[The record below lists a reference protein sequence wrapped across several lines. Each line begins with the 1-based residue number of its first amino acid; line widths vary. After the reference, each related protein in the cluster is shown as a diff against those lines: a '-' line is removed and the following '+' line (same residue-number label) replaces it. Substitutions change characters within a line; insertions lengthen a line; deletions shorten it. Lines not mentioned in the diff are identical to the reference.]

1 MGALAVMMPLAGVS
15 VRAQSIGAQFFG
27 PAVGHN
33 AAVTSGT
40 SSVDITFHSAEWP
53 NASWSAGEG
62 KSWDWRGHATLV
74 FNAANPSP
82 DVMDFNIRIDD
93 DLRADGVQHCH
104 TASASLGAGESGTF
118 FVDLGTP
125 DSKATMGM
133 NGGPPA
139 SGRAGLTA
147 MSGSGV
153 VDAGHIVAFQV
164 FLHKPAAPVTLRLSR
179 LRLLPTLP
187 AGDLYKGIV
196 DRFGQYTRTDWP
208 GKLHSE
214 MEFTA
219 RRSVE
224 EQALAAA
231 PALPGRDAWGGWAD
245 GPTLPH
251 TGYFTTTKRDGR
263 WWLVTPS
270 GHLFLSWGTDA
281 TRMGGETIV
290 EPRAALFTEL
300 PAPTDPL
307 ARFYGQADHV
317 LYGPYKSGKTFDFY
331 QANLYR
337 KYGPDYEAAWRRT
350 TLARLKSWGFNTV
363 GNWSDEA
370 LGAAHQVPSV
380 ATLGV
385 GGDHARLASGSDYWG
400 KMHDPF
406 DPQFTTDCN
415 ASFRDKATRLKTDPW
430 CLGYFV
436 DNELSWS
443 GEGVEG
449 GRYGLACGALAAP
462 ADQPAKKAF
471 LAQLTAKYQTISKL
485 NAGWGTALS
494 GWDNLNAPYKA
505 SQTPNDAQ
513 KADMGE
519 FVHSFALRYFTTVRD
534 TLKKY
539 DPNHLYLG
547 CRLANYTPEVVRAS
561 AEVCDVVSFNIYQ
574 PRLDRK
580 AWAFTEDLNKPCIIG
595 EFHFGALDRGLFHP
609 GLVSTP
615 NQAARAAMFR
625 DYIQSVTDNPA
636 FVGAHWFQYMD
647 EPLTG
652 RTLDG
657 ENYNI
662 GFVTVTDTPYPEMVQ
677 AARSVLGETY
687 GRRASPSL
695 TSPRRERRPSPVKG
709 G

>member
-40 SSVDITFHSAEWP
+40 SSVDITFQAAEWP

-147 MSGSGV
+147 MSGSGA
-153 VDAGHIVAFQV
+153 VDAAHIVAFQV
-164 FLHKPAAPVTLRLSR
+164 FMHQPTTPRHLRLSR

-196 DRFGQYTRTDWP
+196 DRFGQYTRADWP

-214 MEFTA
+214 AEFTT
-219 RRSVE
+219 RRDAE
-224 EQALAAA
+224 AAALAAA

-245 GPTLPH
+245 GPALPH

-290 EPRAALFTEL
+290 EPRAALFAEL

-307 ARFYGQADHV
+307 ARFYGQTDHV
-317 LYGPYKSGKTFDFY
+317 LYGPFKSGKTFDFY
-331 QANLYR
+331 RANLFR
-337 KYGPDYEAAWRRT
+337 KNGPDYEAVWRKT

-370 LGAAHQVPSV
+370 LGEAHEVPYV
-380 ATLGV
+380 GTLGV

-406 DPQFTTDCN
+406 DPQFATDCDT
-415 ASFRDKATRLKTDPW
+415 SFRDKATRLKGDAW

-443 GEGVEG
+443 GGGVDG
-449 GRYGLACGALAAP
+449 GRWGLAYGALAAP
-462 ADQPAKKAF
+462 AEQPAKKAL
-471 LAQLTAKYQTISKL
+471 LAQLKAKYGTTEKL
-485 NAGWGTALS
+485 NMAWGTTLANWDAL
-494 GWDNLNAPYKA
+494 NTPYQA

-519 FVHSFALRYFTTVRD
+519 FVHAFAAKYFTTVRD

-574 PRLDRK
+574 PRLDPK
-580 AWAFTEDLNKPCIIG
+580 AWAFTEALNKPCLIG

-615 NQAARAAMFR
+615 NQAARAAMFK

-677 AARSVLGETY
+677 AARGVFGEAY
-687 GRRASPSL
+687 ARRA
-695 TSPRRERRPSPVKG
+695 SPRRERRPSPVKG